1 MNNLYLFLQ
10 VNFKNSIINLDII
23 NNKEENII
31 KYIDIKD
38 NVVKPDPEQFINE

>member
-1 MNNLYLFLQ
+1 MNNLYPFLQ

-23 NNKEENII
+23 NNKQENII

-38 NVVKPDPEQFINE
+38 NIVKTDPE